1 VTNQSVGD
9 PEPNVEQI
17 VRISVVIFHFTSMTD
32 SSWPQ
37 KHSINN

>member
-1 VTNQSVGD
+1 
-9 PEPNVEQI
+9 
-17 VRISVVIFHFTSMTD
+17 VIFHFTSMTD